1 MVDQGVFITVDNTF
15 FNRYRFLIL
24 YTVPTGSGYDASA
37 PCITW
42 NSPEFKTF
50 VFTDTGYRSRFKT
63 RKMPLYEFTQ
73 KDLPNEKP
81 LNHI

>member
-1 MVDQGVFITVDNTF
+1 MRLPWAIFITVDNTF

-24 YTVPTGSGYDASA
+24 YAVPDKTHPAPVSPGISRKLKPASLMA
-37 PCITW
+37 Q
-42 NSPEFKTF
+42 
-50 VFTDTGYRSRFKT
+50 GYRSRFKN

-73 KDLPNEKP
+73 KDLSNEKP